1 MSSLVCR
8 LNSFTFRLSTMPS
21 CTVAEAMEAY
31 QQFKQVNPEN
41 QHPNFASCMA
51 MASWIEHYKATHPN
65 EWWEVG
71 VPRIVTLLSDVP
83 LTHAVMVD
91 IMEMCCCLAMER
103 RVVMDFLM
111 MDRMPRTLTAGRA
124 LRK

>member
-31 QQFKQVNPEN
+31 QQLKKVNPET
-41 QHPNFASCMA
+41 QHPSFQSYLA
-51 MASWIEHYKATHPN
+51 MERWMTHYKATHPN
-65 EWWEVG
+65 EWWKVEE
-71 VPRIVTLLSDVP
+71 PKIVTLLSDVP

-91 IMEMCCCLAMER
+91 IIEVCCCLAMER
-103 RVVMDFLM
+103 RGVMEMLSI
-111 MDRMPRTLTAGRA
+111 L
-124 LRK
+124 